1 MEKQKLF
8 VGFGEINH
16 ENYTTNDNN
25 QNGVVLTEKQT
36 QGPGDEL
43 RAKWHFGTPSL

>member
-16 ENYTTNDNN
+16 ENYTDYCFIIINSIRT
-25 QNGVVLTEKQT
+25 VLT
-36 QGPGDEL
+36 
-43 RAKWHFGTPSL
+43 F